1 MKKKKD
7 VNEELNSQQGEME
20 SSQTLKQEINEED
33 TSIEIEGKPV
43 ADDKSEDLKTALQK
57 ISELDEKIKQLQD
70 SLLRKAA
77 EFENY
82 KRRTEN
88 DQINLLKYAAEP
100 IIKNILIVYDDMERS
115 INHINDNNN
124 FDSLKKGMELVFEKF
139 TKILNSQ
146 GVKKI
151 DATGKPFDVNYHEAL
166 MQQPVNSV
174 PPNTVIQVV
183 EEGYMYKDKVI
194 RHSKVIVSSEAEDQT
209 QNTSGS
215 NETAGTDSNLEG

>member
-7 VNEELNSQQGEME
+7 FNDELNGQPLEME
-20 SSQTLKQEINEED
+20 SNQNSNQENKEED
-33 TSIEIEGKPV
+33 NSIEIEGKP
-43 ADDKSEDLKTALQK
+43 AAEDKSGDLKAALKK
-57 ISELDEKIKQLQD
+57 IEELEEKVKQLQD

-88 DQINLLKYAAEP
+88 DQLNLLKYAAEP

-115 INHINDNNN
+115 ISHINENSN
-124 FDSLKKGMELVFEKF
+124 FDSLKKGMELVYEKF
-139 TKILNSQ
+139 SKILNSQ

-151 DATGKPFDVNYHEAL
+151 DAIGKPFDVNHHEAL
-166 MQQPVNSV
+166 MQQPVNSA
-174 PPNTVIQVV
+174 PPNTVLQVV

-194 RHSKVIVSSEAEDQT
+194 RHSKVIVSSEAEDQAS
-209 QNTSGS
+209 NNSGL

>member
-1 MKKKKD
+1 
-7 VNEELNSQQGEME
+7 ME

-57 ISELDEKIKQLQD
+57 ISELDEKVKQLQD

>member
-7 VNEELNSQQGEME
+7 VNEELNGQPDEME
-20 SSQTLKQEINEED
+20 SNQEFKQEINEED
-33 TSIEIEGKPV
+33 TSIEIEGKPA
-43 ADDKSEDLKTALQK
+43 ADDKSEDLKTAIQK
-57 ISELDEKIKQLQD
+57 ISELEDKVKQLQD

-88 DQINLLKYAAEP
+88 DQLNLLKYAAEP

-115 INHINDNNN
+115 ISHINDNNN

-151 DATGKPFDVNYHEAL
+151 DAMGKPFDVNFHEAL
-166 MQQPVNSV
+166 MQQPVNSA
-174 PPNTVIQVV
+174 PPNTVIQIV

-194 RHSKVIVSSEAEDQT
+194 RHSKVIVSSEAEDQA
-209 QNTSGS
+209 QNNSGS
-215 NETAGTDSNLEG
+215 NKTAGTDSNLEG

>member
-1 MKKKKD
+1 
-7 VNEELNSQQGEME
+7 ME
-20 SSQTLKQEINEED
+20 SSQTLKQEIKEED

-57 ISELDEKIKQLQD
+57 ISELDEKVKQLQD

-209 QNTSGS
+209 PNTSGS